1 MTPTAL
7 HVDEASG
14 PGTIGNGNGV
24 LEPGETAL
32 VRSGWTRSGA
42 AAGTVT
48 GTASNI
54 QGPPGATYNLPDTTA
69 DYGAVGPGVETTCA
83 GADCYQV
90 SVDDPAVRPASPWTA
105 TFDESLL
112 STLGAGGGINKTWS
126 LHIGNSFTD
135 APPGSF
141 AYKFIETLFKNSVTS
156 GCGAGIY
163 CPGTNVPREQMAVFL
178 LVSEE
183 GAGYAPPDC
192 VTPLFT
198 DVPCSSGFAKW
209 INELANPT
217 RAITSGCGGG
227 NYCPADPVT
236 REQMAVFL
244 LRTEGGASY
253 TPADCVT
260 PQFDDVPC
268 SSGFAKWI
276 NELANRGI
284 TSGCN
289 MTPPLFCPATPVTRA
304 QMSVFLTAT
313 FGLVLYGP

>member
-1 MTPTAL
+1 
-7 HVDEASG
+7 V
-14 PGTIGNGNGV
+14 NGIPS
-24 LEPGETAL
+24 L
-32 VRSGWTRSGA
+32 
-42 AAGTVT
+42 
-48 GTASNI
+48 SN
-54 QGPPGATYNLPDTTA
+54 
-69 DYGAVGPGVETTCA
+69 
-83 GADCYQV
+83 
-90 SVDDPAVRPASPWTA
+90 
-105 TFDESLL
+105 
-112 STLGAGGGINKTWS
+112 GGGFNKTWS
-126 LHIGNSFTD
+126 LHIGDSFTD

-141 AYKFIETLFKNSVTS
+141 AYKFIETLFKNGVTS

-163 CPGTNVPREQMAVFL
+163 CPSTNVPREQMAVFL

-183 GAGYAPPDC
+183 GAGYVPPDC

-198 DVPCSSGFAKW
+198 DVPCASPFSKW
-209 INELANPT
+209 INELANPA

-244 LRTEGGASY
+244 LRTEGGATY

-260 PQFDDVPC
+260 PQFNDVPC
-268 SSGFAKWI
+268 SSGFSKWI

-289 MTPPLFCPATPVTRA
+289 VTPPLFCPATPVTRA
-304 QMSVFLTAT
+304 QMSVFLTTT